1 MVCQLGLGHPRLELR
16 SPRPKAVG
24 LGRKTQARQ
33 EPLSTAAGGGEG
45 TKVTGLFTASS
56 WLRVIAAE
64 TVFLFYVNG
73 LRYFFFLVMFLMF
86 HPLRLSL
93 SHVLHSAHTT
103 QGSSILKGV
112 FYFYFCI

>member
-1 MVCQLGLGHPRLELR
+1 MVCRLGLGHPRLELR

-73 LRYFFFLVMFLMF
+73 LRFFFFGHVFDVPSPTSF
-86 HPLRLSL
+86 SL
-93 SHVLHSAHTT
+93 PRAPFSTHNSGL
-103 QGSSILKGV
+103 
-112 FYFYFCI
+112 